1 MPVPNRRVTFGV
13 ILKNNLEQGTS
24 MIKKKIC
31 LIGSFAVGKTSLLGR
46 FVHNRFD
53 DKYLTT
59 IGMKISKKTLPPV
72 QDPISGSVVQYAFL
86 IWDIAG
92 MEKFD
97 TLAMNYYRSAS
108 GALAVADLTRRET
121 IPRLQDICDRFRSV
135 SPGAQLLIIG
145 NKLDIF
151 QQDRETMIL
160 LKKTVSNLSAEYLL
174 TSAKTGQG
182 VEQAFLQLAKRI
194 G

>member
-1 MPVPNRRVTFGV
+1 
-13 ILKNNLEQGTS
+13 

-31 LIGSFAVGKTSLLGR
+31 LIGSFAVGKTSLVER

-59 IGMKISKKTLPPV
+59 IGVKISQKTLPPV
-72 QDPISGSVVQYAFL
+72 QDPTSGRVVQYSFL

-97 TLAMNYYRSAS
+97 TVVMNYYRGAS
-108 GALAVADLTRRET
+108 GALAVADLTRQET
-121 IPRLQDICDRFRSV
+121 IPLLQDICDRFRSV
-135 SPGAQLLIIG
+135 SPAARLLIIG

-151 QQDRETMIL
+151 QQDHETIIL
-160 LKKTVSNLSAEYLL
+160 LKKTVSSFSAEYIL
-174 TSAKTGQG
+174 TSAKTGEG
-182 VEQAFLQLAKRI
+182 VEEAFLELAKRI
-194 G
+194 R

>member
-1 MPVPNRRVTFGV
+1 
-13 ILKNNLEQGTS
+13 
-24 MIKKKIC
+24 
-31 LIGSFAVGKTSLLGR
+31 
-46 FVHNRFD
+46 
-53 DKYLTT
+53 
-59 IGMKISKKTLPPV
+59 
-72 QDPISGSVVQYAFL
+72 
-86 IWDIAG
+86 
-92 MEKFD
+92 MEKLD
-97 TLAMNYYRSAS
+97 TLAMNHYRSAS

-121 IPRLQDICDRFRSV
+121 IPRLQDICDRFRSA

>member
-1 MPVPNRRVTFGV
+1 
-13 ILKNNLEQGTS
+13 

-59 IGMKISKKTLPPV
+59 IGMKTSKKTLPPV

-121 IPRLQDICDRFRSV
+121 IARLQDICDRFRSV

-182 VEQAFLQLAKRI
+182 VEQAFLELAKRI
-194 G
+194 R